1 MTSSLPDNGR
11 SVTPR
16 AVVGAGDEFPPE
28 RRVQQIVE
36 TLELDIVLGRLHPC
50 QRLVEHALAERFG
63 TNRATVRA
71 ALTELER
78 RALIVRR
85 RNLGATVID
94 LSPEEVEQLYA
105 AREIV
110 ETAAAA
116 LITYPVEQAVLDRL
130 KKLQEDHSAAVAAG
144 DLRKVFQTNIRF
156 HAEIN
161 AICGNP
167 HLIEMVELLAA
178 RSFAVRSYAHL
189 DPAMLEE
196 AARTHWAMIDAL
208 ENADR
213 DRLVA
218 LRRAHLQPSKGAYI
232 EAYRWRFGMAA
243 DRQKTG

>member
-1 MTSSLPDNGR
+1 MTPSLPDDGEP
-11 SVTPR
+11 VLPQ
-16 AVVGAGDEFPPE
+16 AVVAAREEFRPD
-28 RRVQQIVE
+28 RRVQHIVE

-50 QRLVEHALAERFG
+50 QRLVEHALAERFE

-71 ALTELER
+71 ALTDLER

-94 LSPEEVEQLYA
+94 LSPEDVEQIYE

-116 LITYPVEQAVLDRL
+116 LIAYPVEQPVLDRL
-130 KKLQEDHSAAVAAG
+130 KALQEKHSAAVAAG
-144 DLRKVFQTNIRF
+144 DLRQVFKTNIRF
-156 HAEIN
+156 HAEMN

-167 HLIEMVELLAA
+167 HVIEMVELLAA
-178 RSFAVRSYAHL
+178 RSFAVRSYAHV

-218 LRRAHLQPSKGAYI
+218 LRRAHLQPSKSAYI
-232 EAYRWRFGMAA
+232 QAYRQRFGMVAG
-243 DRQKTG
+243 RQKTG